1 MNRFRCQY
9 QKGNT
14 CVSETFE
21 SEYSISSAQ
30 ILYSLAKLA
39 ISVGKEVGSKT
50 GGLVA
55 LKVLKIHEFVIKSIH
70 GNENVGANKK
80 KSYYLNK
87 KSRNKIDNSERID
100 IEFYGKFGV
109 SDVSNPITRYIKMYR
124 KYKSWIRNSTN

>member
-9 QKGNT
+9 QKGNI
-14 CVSETFE
+14 CISETFE
-21 SEYSISSAQ
+21 SEKSISSAQ
-30 ILYSLAKLA
+30 ILFSLAKLA

-70 GNENVGANKK
+70 GNDNVGNGPM

-87 KSRNKIDNSERID
+87 KCRDKISNSERID
-100 IEFYGKFGV
+100 LEFYGKFGV
-109 SDVSNPITRYIKMYR
+109 SDESNPLTRYIKIYR
-124 KYKSWIRNSTN
+124 KYKGWI